1 MDIGLSCMKFKKSIK
16 YRFRLLI
23 VTSILLTTIL
33 TYQLL
38 VVFYSQCH
46 ERYLTNY
53 YISLLVE
60 IENDYNHIKEATEWT
75 ESNLNLKIHVLN
87 NIEALQDRIP
97 NSIDTNKVISVRQ
110 KKMLESGHTIV
121 NRIRTVDDKLQLL
134 IFIHPIMQENKIE
147 KILFMHVPFNN
158 LKERGALFS
167 GVTVL
172 VALLSAGITVII
184 FRKFFKKPLDQLQD
198 IKLAAIEVSKGNLDS
213 QILNYSDDEVG
224 ELSEEFNVMS
234 TKLKNEQ
241 IRIKEFM
248 EDISHEIKT
257 PLALV
262 KNYNQAMM
270 DNIVQSEAEKQK
282 CYHVI
287 DRETNRL
294 QKLIQNFL
302 DFAKLDAHSVEL
314 ERQPIVLA
322 QFVEDLMVK
331 YELTFKEKNIKLDMK
346 LDYDIIISADED
358 RLEQIIQNIIQ
369 NTIKYSKD
377 EPRINIIMERTEKT
391 CILAIADNGVGISEE
406 HLSTITNRF
415 VRVNKV
421 RSRKESG
428 TGLGLSIVE
437 KLMDLHGGKMT
448 IESQLGAGTTVKLEF
463 PVLEA
468 DD

>member
-1 MDIGLSCMKFKKSIK
+1 MKFKKSIK

-23 VTSILLTTIL
+23 VASILLTTIL

-38 VVFYSQCH
+38 VVFYSHCH

-53 YISLLVE
+53 YRSLLVE
-60 IENDYNHIKEATEWT
+60 IENDYTHIKEATKWT
-75 ESNLNLKIHVLN
+75 ESNLNLKIHTLDS
-87 NIEALQDRIP
+87 IEALRVRIP
-97 NSIDTNKVISVRQ
+97 NSIDSNKVISVNQ

-121 NRIRTVDDKLQLL
+121 NRIQTVDDKLQLL
-134 IFIHPIMQENKIE
+134 VFIHPIMQENKME

-167 GVTVL
+167 SVTIL
-172 VALLSAGITVII
+172 LAILSASITVII
-184 FRKFFKKPLDQLQD
+184 SMKLFKKPFNQLHN
-198 IKLAAIEVSKGNLDS
+198 IKLATIEVAKGNLDA
-213 QILNYSDDEVG
+213 QVLNHSNDELG
-224 ELSEEFNVMS
+224 EFTEEFNYMS
-234 TKLKNEQ
+234 TALKNEHT
-241 IRIKEFM
+241 RIKEFM

-262 KNYNQAMM
+262 KNYNQALM
-270 DNIVQSEAEKQK
+270 DQIVQSEEEKQK

-287 DRETNRL
+287 GRETNRL

-302 DFAKLDAHSVEL
+302 DFAKLNAQSVEL
-314 ERQPIVLA
+314 ESHPIVLA
-322 QFVEDLMVK
+322 QIIEDIMIK

-346 LDYDIIISADED
+346 LDYDVIILSDED

-369 NTIKYSKD
+369 NAIRYSKSD
-377 EPRINIIMERTEKT
+377 PRIEITMESTEDT
-391 CILAIADNGVGISEE
+391 CVLAISDNGIGISEE
-406 HLSTITNRF
+406 HLSVITNRF

-437 KLMDLHGGKMT
+437 KLMVLHGGKMT
-448 IESQLGAGTTVKLEF
+448 IESQLEVGTTVKLEF
-463 PVLEA
+463 PILNCN
-468 DD
+468 D